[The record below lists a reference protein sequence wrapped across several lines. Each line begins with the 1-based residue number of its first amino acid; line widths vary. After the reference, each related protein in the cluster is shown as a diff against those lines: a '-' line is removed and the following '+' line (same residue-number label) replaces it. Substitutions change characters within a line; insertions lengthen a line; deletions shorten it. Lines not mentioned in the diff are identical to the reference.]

1 MTVNIRVYPNKLDS
15 SVFES
20 LECKAGLTID
30 QWLKKSV
37 PAYDE
42 SIEPLFSVLVD
53 GIEIEQK
60 FWPIFVLKSGNL
72 LECFVEPKDPVTVT
86 LVVIAV
92 VSAGM
97 AIYYANQ
104 AIPDTYNSTV
114 PKGSPIYSVN
124 AQGNQPRL
132 MGIIP
137 EIFGFHKVYPDYLN
151 PVRREYIDGVEYVYM
166 LLGVGVQSYE
176 FDILDTQIGY
186 TSIRTYGDDILA
198 QKFEPGQSV
207 SGHPASLTIL
217 PSLDV
222 QNFELLGSLKYHKFG
237 NLSDFKGKTVQRGR
251 AVNALRVVEG
261 VIGYKDS
268 TSEEIE
274 HYTHYLPDLPVGS
287 YVELLNGDSSMRG
300 YYEVTARYTEAPFS
314 GTGNYDIVEAVSKS
328 TELTPVT
335 ADFVRTGATA
345 DFSSLLAAGARY
357 PLEYRVIHPNSDGA
371 VSGKYNAAPDNIS
384 VKKIHL
390 NFKFPEGI
398 TIIDDQGNLGSHSV
412 KIRIHISGNGFAD
425 YSIDYSFS
433 GSTSDELGFTK
444 IISLPVLSNNVTVMA
459 ERVTRDFDDL
469 SYKDRCIWETMN
481 PEIQGKSVFEGVTT
495 IALKIRGTN
504 SLSANNESKVNCNV
518 MRKLP
523 TWAGASFGAI
533 QPTDDIAP
541 VVKYLADAQNLPVDM
556 VELKRLHDI
565 WKARGDT
572 FSGVFDNETTAWEA
586 LKRVLAVGFAEPTLE
601 RGVLVPVRDEKRDSI
616 EFMYTPQNM
625 IKDSW
630 KFSATMFDESEPD
643 GVEVEYMD
651 GSGGTWKSETVMCLL
666 PGELGLN
673 PEKIRAFGIT
683 DRNKAYQ
690 FGMRK
695 RSEKRYRRVIHK
707 FSTEMDGLNSSY
719 LSYDG
724 IAVEIP
730 HYGKT
735 GEVVGQQG
743 NSLYL
748 SEPVEFATGAHYILV
763 RKPTGH
769 ASGPWRVVQGADEY
783 EVVITDGP
791 LDFTPVFN
799 GSQERPAFTFGN
811 AEEICERVLIKDI
824 KPTGTDRVALTAV
837 NDDDRVYLYDDALA
851 PS

>member
-15 SVFES
+15 SVFEA
-20 LECKAGLTID
+20 LECEAGLTIH
-30 QWLKKSV
+30 QWLVKSV
-37 PAYDE
+37 PAYDQ
-42 SIEPLFSVLVD
+42 SIDPLFSVLVD
-53 GIEIEQK
+53 GIEIEK
-60 FWPIFVLKSGNL
+60 EFWPIFVLKSGNL
-72 LECFVEPKDPVTVT
+72 LECFVEPRDPVTVT

-92 VSAGM
+92 VSAGV

-124 AQGNQPRL
+124 AQGNQPRM
-132 MGIIP
+132 MGVIP
-137 EIFGFHKVYPDYLN
+137 EVFGRHKIYPDYIVPLN
-151 PVRREYIDGVEYVYM
+151 RAYSNHEQYLYM
-166 LLGVGVQSYE
+166 
-176 FDILDTQIGY
+176 
-186 TSIRTYGDDILA
+186 
-198 QKFEPGQSV
+198 
-207 SGHPASLTIL
+207 
-217 PSLDV
+217 
-222 QNFELLGSLKYHKFG
+222 
-237 NLSDFKGKTVQRGR
+237 
-251 AVNALRVVEG
+251 
-261 VIGYKDS
+261 
-268 TSEEIE
+268 
-274 HYTHYLPDLPVGS
+274 
-287 YVELLNGDSSMRG
+287 M
-300 YYEVTARYTEAPFS
+300 
-314 GTGNYDIVEAVSKS
+314 
-328 TELTPVT
+328 
-335 ADFVRTGATA
+335 
-345 DFSSLLAAGARY
+345 LAAGVGRY
-357 PLEYRVIHPNSDGA
+357 QIDPTEIYIGETQVGNYGGDIDYDIFNPSQNITSHPAHKIIYTSREVAGSNGQNGLELVPAGRVKEWLPPDENFIQLQSRNHLSYEKIITIDGNTFA
-371 VSGKYNAAPDNIS
+371 LEGTRLSVMGIPDVNAYFEMIGG
-384 VKKIHL
+384 
-390 NFKFPEGI
+390 PEGFPGMYK
-398 TIIDDQGNLGSHSV
+398 TVGSDSLLNCSNENV
-412 KIRIHISGNGFAD
+412 AAG
-425 YSIDYSFS
+425 
-433 GSTSDELGFTK
+433 TK
-444 IISLPVLSNNVTVMA
+444 IVELNPSTLELINSNNVLPAVSCGTKFNGSY
-459 ERVTRDFDDL
+459 ERIDFQWQGPFEVSPATILVDSATLELVFPQGLCILNNDGNPTTHSVTIVVEWRDKDNPPSDGTWNHTTYKYTASTLDARAYTINFNFGAMGNYEVRVARFTPETNDI
-469 SYKDRCIWETMN
+469 SYKDKCEWVAL
-481 PEIQGKSVFEGVTT
+481 KSKLVSPSSYADVTT
-495 IALKIRGTN
+495 MGIKIKGTN
-504 SLSANNESKVNCNV
+504 VLASTAENKINLLAK
-518 MRKLP
+518 RILP
-523 TWAGASFGAI
+523 TWNSSGVFGVEE
-533 QPTDDIAP
+533 PTDDIAP

-556 VELKRLHDI
+556 AELKRLHDI

-673 PEKIRAFGIT
+673 PDKIRAFGIT

-743 NSLYL
+743 DSLFL
-748 SEPVEFATGAHYILV
+748 SEPVEFAIGAHYILV

-769 ASGPWRVVQGADEY
+769 ASGPWQVVQGADEY

-851 PS
+851 PV

>member
-15 SVFES
+15 SVFEA
-20 LECKAGLTID
+20 LECKAGITID

-37 PAYDE
+37 PVYDE
-42 SIEPLFSVLVD
+42 SIDPLFSVLVD
-53 GIEIEQK
+53 GIEIEQE

-72 LECFVEPKDPVTVT
+72 LECFVEPKEPVTIT
-86 LVVIAV
+86 LAVIAV

-124 AQGNQPRL
+124 AQGNQPRM
-132 MGIIP
+132 MGVIP
-137 EIFGFHKVYPDYLN
+137 EVCGSHKVFPDHLNQLRRSYVKNEEYL
-151 PVRREYIDGVEYVYM
+151 YLM
-166 LLGVGVQSYE
+166 LSIGVGRYSIDPDFIKIGDTPVGSYGS
-176 FDILDTQIGY
+176 DIDYEI
-186 TSIRTYGDDILA
+186 
-198 QKFEPGQSV
+198 FNPGQSV
-207 SGHPASLTIL
+207 TSHDAYKNTYVSKEVGATSSGGLELLPSEFFPYFEKGTGTGHDQYQFRIGAPDPFMDPPSGPKYYNLRRWTNNGWFEPDL
-217 PSLDV
+217 PSLEADMYWEFWSTGPV
-222 QNFELLGSLKYHKFG
+222 NLDGITGANGRLDFGSKESLPAF
-237 NLSDFKGKTVQRGR
+237 DFTSVPYNTYT
-251 AVNALRVVEG
+251 NALIRVFREGAGGDYAGPFFACPVSTTVNKFRVVLRFPSGLG
-261 VIGYKDS
+261 VLDGTNVSSKKVTVGILWKADGAPAGAWNRVVKTYTAATLDELIF
-268 TSEEIE
+268 TEEISVPSGTRPQVMVANYNQADDDIQVKDKLE
-274 HYTHYLPDLPVGS
+274 WYRLESDLPSATS
-287 YVELLNGDSSMRG
+287 YN
-300 YYEVTARYTEAPFS
+300 
-314 GTGNYDIVEAVSKS
+314 
-328 TELTPVT
+328 
-335 ADFVRTGATA
+335 
-345 DFSSLLAAGARY
+345 
-357 PLEYRVIHPNSDGA
+357 
-371 VSGKYNAAPDNIS
+371 
-384 VKKIHL
+384 
-390 NFKFPEGI
+390 
-398 TIIDDQGNLGSHSV
+398 
-412 KIRIHISGNGFAD
+412 
-425 YSIDYSFS
+425 
-433 GSTSDELGFTK
+433 
-444 IISLPVLSNNVTVMA
+444 
-459 ERVTRDFDDL
+459 
-469 SYKDRCIWETMN
+469 
-481 PEIQGKSVFEGVTT
+481 GVTT
-495 IALKIRGTN
+495 MGIKIKGTN
-504 SLSANNESKVNCNV
+504 VLASTAENKINLLAK
-518 MRKLP
+518 RILP
-523 TWAGASFGAI
+523 TWNSNGVFGVEE
-533 QPTDDIAP
+533 PTDDIAP

-601 RGVLVPVRDEKRDSI
+601 RGVLVPARDEKRDSI

-735 GEVVGQQG
+735 GEVIGQQG

-769 ASGPWRVVQGADEY
+769 ASGPWQVVQGADEY